1 MAKKIDP
8 NELTVEEKLKA
19 LYELQQVDSKID
31 ELRVLQGELPQ
42 EVKDMAD
49 IVEGLKTRLTNIED
63 DIKNCET
70 HLSERRVEMENANA
84 NIGRYKEQ
92 QENVRNN
99 REYDNLSKEIE
110 YQQLTIELAQK
121 KIKEFTSLLETRQAD
136 KAKTISDIEERTIDL
151 NQKRAE
157 LNDILLETKEQ
168 TETLMLRASK
178 LEAGIDERL
187 LAAFKRVRKNA
198 RNGLAVVTVD
208 RDACGGC
215 HNKIPAQ
222 RQLDIRLRKKIIPCE
237 YCGRILVDN
246 ELANEAKPVKIR

>member
-1 MAKKIDP
+1 MAKKIDA
-8 NELTVEEKLKA
+8 NELTVEEKLRA

-49 IVEGLKTRLTNIED
+49 VVEGLKTRLTNIEE

-70 HLSERRVEMENANA
+70 RLSERRVEMQNAEQA
-84 NIGRYKEQ
+84 IVRYKEQ
-92 QENVRNN
+92 QDNVRNN
-99 REYDNLSKEIE
+99 REYDNLTKEIE
-110 YQQLTIELAQK
+110 FQQLTIELAQK
-121 KIKEFTSLLETRQAD
+121 KIKEFTALLEQRTAD
-136 KAKTISDIEERTIDL
+136 KAKTISDIEESTIDL

-168 TETLMLRASK
+168 TETLMLRAGK
-178 LEAGIDERL
+178 LEQGIDERL
-187 LAAFKRVRKNA
+187 LTAFKRVRKNA
-198 RNGLAVVTVD
+198 RNGLAVVTVE

-246 ELANEAKPVKIR
+246 ELAAEAKPVKTK